1 MTALQVRKAQPRD
14 APAMTSI
21 SQAAY
26 APFVPLIGRPPAPM
40 LADHASHIANDTV
53 FVACGD
59 GGVVL
64 GYAIVIEVEDG
75 FWLDN
80 IAVDRSAQGQGVGGH
95 LIGAVEVHLAQQ
107 TDHYALYTN
116 IVMTANIGWY
126 RRLGFIETGRHRVD
140 GFDRVYF
147 EKYLVPQP
155 ANG

>member
-14 APAMTSI
+14 VPAMTSI

-26 APFVPLIGRPPAPM
+26 APFVPLIGWPPAPM

-53 FVACGD
+53 FVAFGD
-59 GGVVL
+59 AGAVL
-64 GYAIVIEVEDG
+64 GHAIVV
-75 FWLDN
+75 
-80 IAVDRSAQGQGVGGH
+80 
-95 LIGAVEVHLAQQ
+95 
-107 TDHYALYTN
+107 
-116 IVMTANIGWY
+116 
-126 RRLGFIETGRHRVD
+126 ETGRHRVD

>member
-40 LADHASHIANDTV
+40 LADHASRIANDTV

-64 GYAIVIEVEDG
+64 GYAIV
-75 FWLDN
+75 
-80 IAVDRSAQGQGVGGH
+80 
-95 LIGAVEVHLAQQ
+95 
-107 TDHYALYTN
+107 
-116 IVMTANIGWY
+116 
-126 RRLGFIETGRHRVD
+126 IETGRHRVD